1 MNSIDRYAVIGHGLS
16 HSRSPQIHS
25 LFAQSTGQAMQYG
38 LIDVPAERFEA
49 AVRDF
54 FAGGGRGL
62 NVTVPHKEAA
72 LALSARLSPRARRAR
87 AINTLAAGTGAEA
100 NALLGDNT
108 DGAGLVRDL
117 TVNLGYALTGAR
129 VLILGAGGAA
139 RGLIGPLLEGGVGEL
154 LIQNRNPARAQRL
167 AQEFAALGPISA
179 SAASGGAFELIINA
193 TSASL
198 HGELPLVP
206 AQACGPRTVCYDL
219 AYGAEDTA
227 FMRWARDAGAA
238 GALMGL
244 GMLVEQAAES
254 FLLWRGV
261 RPDTAPVL
269 AQLRLDL
276 RT

>member
-25 LFAQSTGQAMQYG
+25 LFAQSSGQSMQYG
-38 LIDVPAERFEA
+38 LIDVPAA
-49 AVRDF
+49 AFDATVRDF

-62 NVTVPHKEAA
+62 NVTVPHKESA
-72 LALSARLSPRARRAR
+72 LALAARLTPRARRAG
-87 AINTLAAGTGAEA
+87 AVNTLAAGTAADGT
-100 NALLGDNT
+100 ALLGDNT

-117 TVNLGYALTGAR
+117 TVNLGYALTDAR
-129 VLILGAGGAA
+129 VLLLGAGGAA
-139 RGLIGPLLEGGVGEL
+139 RGVIAPLLEGGVGEL
-154 LIQNRNPARAQRL
+154 RIQNRNPARAQQL
-167 AQEFAALGPISA
+167 AQEFADLGPISA
-179 SAASGGAFELIINA
+179 DETAGGAFDLIINA

-206 AQACGPRTVCYDL
+206 PTACGPRTVCYDL
-219 AYGAEDTA
+219 AYGAGETA
-227 FMRWARDAGAA
+227 FMRWARAAGAA

-269 AQLRLDL
+269 AQLRQD
-276 RT
+276 